1 MNLSELKELREKANA
16 AHQAAGYA
24 YGIAMAHPTGEHIT
38 IMKAARKA
46 SNELAREYKKADK
59 AFYAEMNARE
69 ADARNEKMDLS
80 NVGAY

>member
-1 MNLSELKELREKANA
+1 
-16 AHQAAGYA
+16 
-24 YGIAMAHPTGEHIT
+24 
-38 IMKAARKA
+38 MKAARKA